1 MESKD
6 SKRLIAPCV
15 TACPAA
21 IDIPRY
27 IGYAGMGRF
36 AEADAVVR
44 ESIPLPTV
52 CGLICYRPCEPWCR
66 RGIMEEPVAIN
77 AIKRAAGEHDAS
89 RIWRQR
95 WAESIGPP
103 TGKRVAVVG
112 SGPTGLTATYYLAK
126 RKGHG
131 VTLLEAMP
139 ELGGQLRTGLPEYKV
154 PREQLR
160 QDIDLVTETRVEVRT
175 SALVES
181 LDPLM
186 SEFDAVFLAIGQ
198 MRARALGVPGEQNEG
213 IMQADEFLRRVNLG
227 DPPAV
232 GSRVVVFGGNNIAV
246 DSARCAVRL
255 GASEV
260 TIAVP
265 GPRSSAQAYEFE
277 QSDAEQE
284 GVRFMELAAPFW
296 IGGSESGLRLT
307 MQRLRVTATNEWGHA
322 TVEPEPGTA
331 FGLRAD
337 LVLVSAGQDTAAPDS
352 WGVRLDPSGT
362 IRADSETLV
371 TSRPGVFAGGD
382 AVTGPDSIVEAMAQG
397 KKAAAAIDIYLGGN
411 GDISE
416 HFAPEAGDEMTMPAH
431 LAEQGK
437 PVGAMPRAG
446 VRDRRT
452 TFKLVDSGY
461 SRDQAV
467 AEAERCIRCDL
478 WRQGAP
484 EVWNKQKG

>member
-27 IGYAGMGRF
+27 IGYTGMGRF

-213 IMQADEFLRRVNLG
+213 IMQADEV
-227 DPPAV
+227 
-232 GSRVVVFGGNNIAV
+232 
-246 DSARCAVRL
+246 
-255 GASEV
+255 
-260 TIAVP
+260 
-265 GPRSSAQAYEFE
+265 
-277 QSDAEQE
+277 
-284 GVRFMELAAPFW
+284 
-296 IGGSESGLRLT
+296 
-307 MQRLRVTATNEWGHA
+307 
-322 TVEPEPGTA
+322 
-331 FGLRAD
+331 
-337 LVLVSAGQDTAAPDS
+337 
-352 WGVRLDPSGT
+352 
-362 IRADSETLV
+362 
-371 TSRPGVFAGGD
+371 
-382 AVTGPDSIVEAMAQG
+382 
-397 KKAAAAIDIYLGGN
+397 
-411 GDISE
+411 
-416 HFAPEAGDEMTMPAH
+416 PEAGEPRRPARSG
-431 LAEQGK
+431 EQGRCFRGQQHRGGQR
-437 PVGAMPRAG
+437 PLRGAAGGIGGHDCGPRAS
-446 VRDRRT
+446 V
-452 TFKLVDSGY
+452 
-461 SRDQAV
+461 
-467 AEAERCIRCDL
+467 ERAGL
-478 WRQGAP
+478 
-484 EVWNKQKG
+484 